1 MAGRAPGR
9 CVTAIV
15 LHERRERGMRLSMK
29 NKGSQKSDGRNTQG
43 GDQSGSGVG
52 NDDRDRQGQ
61 RVQDPESPY
70 ARGEDRSKTTKPKN
84 QMESRNTGSTPR
96 PDKSGKG
103 STVDTGD
110 RSSRG
115 EDSQGRPTRS
125 GSKSNAK
132 K

>member
-1 MAGRAPGR
+1 M
-9 CVTAIV
+9 
-15 LHERRERGMRLSMK
+15 
-29 NKGSQKSDGRNTQG
+29 NKRDRNTQG
-43 GDQSGSGVG
+43 GDQSGTGVG

-70 ARGEDRSKTTKPKN
+70 ARGENRSKTAKRKS
-84 QMESRNTGSTPR
+84 QAESRNTGAGPR

-103 STVDTGD
+103 SVVDTGD

-125 GSKSNAK
+125 GSKSNAG
-132 K
+132 